1 MVSFAAKT
9 RPVDDGMDDG
19 KQSEYRWSSQGRQEL
34 GGFRLKGFRGTA
46 HTIIYIERLNN
57 VHKVELRRD

>member
-1 MVSFAAKT
+1 M
-9 RPVDDGMDDG
+9 DG

-34 GGFRLKGFRGTA
+34 GGFRLKGFRGTGGERRWCVFA
-46 HTIIYIERLNN
+46 HTIIYIERLN